1 MAKLD
6 LVPEKVRQEF
16 VRRLVEEVREME
28 DDELAMLLLHG
39 MDDGEVNAR
48 VDDIITGVTSSELTC
63 Q

>member
-1 MAKLD
+1 MATMD
-6 LVPEKVRQEF
+6 LVPEEHRQEF

-39 MDDGEVNAR
+39 MDDGEVSSR
-48 VDDIITGVTSSELTC
+48 VDDIVCGFVSPELTC

>member
-1 MAKLD
+1 MATMD
-6 LVPEKVRQEF
+6 LVPEKHRQKF
-16 VRRLVEEVREME
+16 IRRLLEEVREME
-28 DDELAMLLLHG
+28 DNELAMLLLHG

>member
-48 VDDIITGVTSSELTC
+48 VDDIVTGVVSSELTC

>member
-1 MAKLD
+1 MATMD
-6 LVPEKVRQEF
+6 LVPEKHRQTF
-16 VRRLVEEVREME
+16 VRRLLEEVRQMD